1 MLTWKSFSFLKGIIS
16 FRYDLPPTEAK
27 RWILHFKRMV
37 SLKWQSQEPS
47 WQNRISCALF
57 LQKRK
62 SQDGLIPS
70 PFSIRRRA
78 QTMFE
83 RKDLTLSYTLFAV
96 PSLPYISL
104 NLKKISLS
112 PLSWSGVRI
121 GGEERESSAVLGWLF
136 SVCPRAGGISSALA
150 QGLLYSQHLMSQPRQ
165 DRSALVWEVSPFI

>member
-1 MLTWKSFSFLKGIIS
+1 MLTWKSFLKGIIS

-27 RWILHFKRMV
+27 RWILHFKRIV
-37 SLKWQSQEPS
+37 SLKWQSKEPS

-57 LQKRK
+57 LLKRK
-62 SQDGLIPS
+62 SLHGRQPS

-104 NLKKISLS
+104 KNQKISLS
-112 PLSWSGVRI
+112 PLSWKSSIFVPSFPL
-121 GGEERESSAVLGWLF
+121 RESQSLF
-136 SVCPRAGGISSALA
+136 FQRAHSPTPYSDAALSVRGSLYTIDLIWEAST
-150 QGLLYSQHLMSQPRQ
+150 LL
-165 DRSALVWEVSPFI
+165 